1 VSDQTEELLLDIE
14 RAYFPLPA
22 LAARVAAAEQSL
34 QMLWTTIGF
43 AAPATTTFSGN
54 VYGCITGIS
63 GVVVTLYNHA
73 TGLPLTSVTSGAGGA
88 FSGSLALTGSLSV
101 DFSAGD
107 AANHLDAATT
117 NETLTAGFLTSGVN
131 IGLTAASGY
140 ICAYGC
146 NYPVNKTLTVADAN
160 FGSYTATYAGTF
172 AGQLTWQTSGVT
184 VDYTGDSTVPCAAVS
199 NLPVTYTL
207 TNGGSWASKATY
219 TGTSLFNTCPGL
231 PGGGGSA
238 SNSAHTLASVACPP
252 SFSIDF
258 TNAAAQRLYSHAAAG
273 TYTITWSG

>member
-1 VSDQTEELLLDIE
+1 
-14 RAYFPLPA
+14 
-22 LAARVAAAEQSL
+22 
-34 QMLWTTIGF
+34 
-43 AAPATTTFSGN
+43 
-54 VYGCITGIS
+54 
-63 GVVVTLYNHA
+63 
-73 TGLPLTSVTSGAGGA
+73 
-88 FSGSLALTGSLSV
+88 LSV

-184 VDYTGDSTVPCAAVS
+184 VNYTGDGTVPCAAVA
-199 NLPVTYTL
+199 NVPVTYTL
-207 TNGGSWASKATY
+207 TNGGSWGSKATY
-219 TGTSLFNTCPGL
+219 ISVGLFNACPATS
-231 PGGGGSA
+231 GGSA
-238 SNSAHTLASVACPP
+238 TTTHTLSSAACPP